1 MTGKIINLGGN
12 AQERIIEGVEKAAN
26 AIQRT
31 LGPSGKC
38 VSISNEFGAPEITR
52 DGATVAKSIQFSDPE
67 LNQGALLVRKAAALT
82 EEQAGDGT
90 SSTSILTRE
99 LCKRGQRYLKAG
111 ANVNEI
117 KSGMLKA
124 QKWMTGYIKKNST
137 SIDGNLELI
146 RRVASVSAN
155 NDPEVGDLVV
165 QCMEK
170 VGINGVLT
178 ADMASGLDTVVDVTA
193 GMKIEKG
200 WSSPQYVTTPEDGKC
215 TMDNPYVLVVGEK
228 ISSVSQ
234 ILPLLQL
241 IVPTGRPFLIIC
253 DEIDDVVNTT
263 LVMNT
268 LQGAIRCCVVKGI
281 DFGDSR
287 KNIMNDIAIACGST
301 YICSESGVDLATS
314 TLENLGSAE
323 RVVISRDS
331 TIIYGGAG
339 DSKQINDRVE
349 ILKKRL
355 ADPTTTSYDR
365 SKFEKRMASLA
376 GGIGVIKAG
385 GATEA
390 EKQNRKATIEDA
402 ILASKSALEEGC
414 CPGGGYLYYH
424 GALEAMKDKAFW
436 KDLIGDEKDGA
447 EIVFSSLPIIM
458 KTIAENSGT
467 SGDIVLADLKKSKK
481 DNYGYNAKTKTYC
494 DLQESGVLDSAK
506 VLRVALENSVSTAS
520 MILLIDCVIYEEP
533 KEDEDKE

>member
-12 AQERIIEGVEKAAN
+12 AQERIIEGVERAAS

-38 VSISNEFGAPEITR
+38 VSISNEYGAPEITR

-90 SSTSILTRE
+90 SSCSILTRE
-99 LCKRGQRYLKAG
+99 LCKKGQRHLKVG
-111 ANVNEI
+111 ANVNEL

-124 QKWMTGYIKKNST
+124 QRWMTEYIKKNST
-137 SIDGNLELI
+137 KIDGNLELI
-146 RRVASVSAN
+146 RKVASVSAN
-155 NDPEVGDLVV
+155 NDPEVGDLIV

-178 ADMASGLDTVVDVTA
+178 ADMASGLDTVIDVTA
-193 GMKIEKG
+193 GMKLERG
-200 WSSPQYVTTPEDGKC
+200 WSSPQYVTSPEDGKC
-215 TMDNPYVLVVGEK
+215 IMEDPYVLVVGEK

-234 ILPLLQL
+234 IFPLLQL
-241 IVPTGRPFLIIC
+241 IVPTGRPFLFVC

-263 LVMNT
+263 IIMNT
-268 LQGAIRCCVVKGI
+268 LQGAIRCCVIKGI
-281 DFGDSR
+281 DFGDAR
-287 KNIMNDIAIACGST
+287 KNIMNDIAVACGAT
-301 YICSESGVDLATS
+301 YISSESGIDITEA
-314 TLENLGSAE
+314 TLENLGAANK
-323 RVVISRDS
+323 VVVSRDN
-331 TIIYGGAG
+331 TIIYGGCG
-339 DSKQINDRVE
+339 DPKKVSDRAE

-355 ADPTTTSYDR
+355 SDPTTSNYDR
-365 SKFEKRMASLA
+365 SKFEKRLANLA

-390 EKQNRKATIEDA
+390 EKLNRKATIEDA

-414 CPGGGYLYYH
+414 CPGGGYIYYR
-424 GALEAMKDKAFW
+424 GSLEVKKDNNFW
-436 KDLIGDEKDGA
+436 KSLVGDEKEGA

-458 KTIAENSGT
+458 KTIAENSGV
-467 SGDIVLADLKKSKK
+467 SGDIVLSDLKKSKK
-481 DNYGYNAKTKTYC
+481 ENFGYNAKTKTYC
-494 DLQESGVLDSAK
+494 NLQDTGVLDSAK

-520 MILLIDCVIYEEP
+520 MILLIDCVIYEESN
-533 KEDEDKE
+533 DEDKK

>member
-1 MTGKIINLGGN
+1 
-12 AQERIIEGVEKAAN
+12 
-26 AIQRT
+26 
-31 LGPSGKC
+31 
-38 VSISNEFGAPEITR
+38 
-52 DGATVAKSIQFSDPE
+52 
-67 LNQGALLVRKAAALT
+67 
-82 EEQAGDGT
+82 
-90 SSTSILTRE
+90 
-99 LCKRGQRYLKAG
+99 
-111 ANVNEI
+111 
-117 KSGMLKA
+117 
-124 QKWMTGYIKKNST
+124 
-137 SIDGNLELI
+137 
-146 RRVASVSAN
+146 
-155 NDPEVGDLVV
+155 
-165 QCMEK
+165 
-170 VGINGVLT
+170 
-178 ADMASGLDTVVDVTA
+178 
-193 GMKIEKG
+193 
-200 WSSPQYVTTPEDGKC
+200 
-215 TMDNPYVLVVGEK
+215 
-228 ISSVSQ
+228 
-234 ILPLLQL
+234 
-241 IVPTGRPFLIIC
+241 
-253 DEIDDVVNTT
+253 
-263 LVMNT
+263 
-268 LQGAIRCCVVKGI
+268 
-281 DFGDSR
+281 
-287 KNIMNDIAIACGST
+287 MNDIAVACGST

-323 RVVISRDS
+323 RVVISRDN

-436 KDLIGDEKDGA
+436 KDLVGDEKDGA

-533 KEDEDKE
+533 KEDEDKK